1 MIRVLVVDDEEPARA
16 RLASLLA
23 VFPDVEIAGEAAD
36 GPEAI
41 ERVAA
46 LRPDAVFLDVEMP
59 GCSGL
64 DVAASLAA
72 PRPQIVFCTAFDDY
86 AVDAFELESVDY
98 LLKPVSRA
106 RLAATV
112 SRLTARARALAD
124 PASASEAPDAVSV
137 TGARSVERYPE
148 RFLAR
153 RLQRYH
159 VVAAADVLF
168 FAVDD
173 GITRVHTTG
182 GHYWMQ
188 PTLNDLEARL
198 DPARFFRVSRAVIV
212 AIEAVREV
220 QPHPGGSGTL
230 TLANGT
236 PIEVSRRRLPDL
248 VARLGG

>member
-1 MIRVLVVDDEEPARA
+1 VIRVLVVDDEEPARA
-16 RLASLLA
+16 RLASLLSA
-23 VFPDVEIAGEAAD
+23 FPDVEIVGEAAD

-46 LRPDAVFLDVEMP
+46 LTPDAVFLDVEMP
-59 GCSGL
+59 GCTGL

-86 AVDAFELESVDY
+86 AVDAFELESIDY

-112 SRLTARARALAD
+112 ARLTARARVAAQPDAAAAALAAQ
-124 PASASEAPDAVSV
+124 PGVA
-137 TGARSVERYPE
+137 GERYPE

-159 VVAAADVLF
+159 VVAASDVLF
-168 FAVDD
+168 FAIDD
-173 GITRVHTTG
+173 GITRVHTAA

-230 TLANGT
+230 TLTNGT

-248 VARLGG
+248 VTRLGGD